1 MKEKF
6 HVIVISASNTFHAQ
20 HLAHYC
26 NFMLHYVAGL
36 YINVHVYHCIC
47 GCTLSDTL
55 QCCCDC
61 YWNAA
66 ACLKR
71 FFSAFGHVGGTFSDH
86 VDCAETLLP
95 TALHN
100 VLHKCYLYAVF
111 TAPKQL
117 HSIVV
122 ELRCSDAARERDWNA
137 AASQKHFSSAYLRS
151 GSGCAEIML
160 LPALLTCCQCS
171 AKAA

>member
-26 NFMLHYVAGL
+26 NVMLHYVAGL

-47 GCTLSDTL
+47 GCTLLDTL
-55 QCCCDC
+55 QCCCDW

-71 FFSAFGHVGGTFSDH
+71 FFSAFGHVGHT
-86 VDCAETLLP
+86 DCPETLLP
-95 TALHN
+95 TALHMCCISAICT
-100 VLHKCYLYAVF
+100 LYLQRQNSF
-111 TAPKQL
+111 
-117 HSIVV
+117 
-122 ELRCSDAARERDWNA
+122 
-137 AASQKHFSSAYLRS
+137 
-151 GSGCAEIML
+151 
-160 LPALLTCCQCS
+160 ALLLLDCAAVMLHGKGLECCCIPEARFRCLYWHLVWQC
-171 AKAA
+171 